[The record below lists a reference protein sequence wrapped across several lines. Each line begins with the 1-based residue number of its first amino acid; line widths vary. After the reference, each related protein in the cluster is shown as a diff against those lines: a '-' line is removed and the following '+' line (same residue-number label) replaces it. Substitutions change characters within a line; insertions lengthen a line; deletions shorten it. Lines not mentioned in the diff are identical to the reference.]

1 MQLAFSSIAPSR
13 LPTPTRRRLI
23 ALALAILVELLL
35 LIVLLTL
42 NAGPGDRRHGR
53 GALSFTLIPLTA
65 DANGGGAKPAKKPP
79 PPKRPPPSRS
89 HVDAPPITP
98 PLLPPPRPVPPPA
111 APKDPFPDLVRIDRA
126 TLAAADIAKLPTQKV
141 ERGSGADSSDD
152 STLASGPGKGPGGE
166 PLYNAEWVREPTP
179 AELAFYVPHIQQDGW
194 ALIACKT
201 APGDRVENCVLLG
214 ESPAGSGLSRGFR
227 EAAWQFRIYPPRVG
241 GKKLIGAWVRIF
253 YQLTVK
259 QAK

>member
-1 MQLAFSSIAPSR
+1 MQLAFSSISANR
-13 LPTPTRRRLI
+13 LPTPARRRLI
-23 ALALAILVELLL
+23 ALLLAIVVELLL

-42 NAGPGDRRHGR
+42 NAGPGDRRRGQ
-53 GALSFTLIPLTA
+53 GALSFTLIPIAVST
-65 DANGGGAKPAKKPP
+65 GGGGEKPAKKAP

-89 HVDAPPITP
+89 RVDAPPIAP

-111 APKDPFPDLVRIDRA
+111 APKDLFPDLLRIDRA
-126 TLAAADIAKLPTQKV
+126 TLAASDIAKLPAQKID
-141 ERGSGADSSDD
+141 RGGADTSND
-152 STLASGPGKGPGGE
+152 SALATGSGKGPGGE

-179 AELAFYVPHIQQDGW
+179 AELSFYVPRIQQDGW

-201 APGDRVENCVLLG
+201 APENRVENCVLLG

-227 EAAWQFRIYPPRVG
+227 EAAWQFRIHPPRVG

-259 QAK
+259 PAK